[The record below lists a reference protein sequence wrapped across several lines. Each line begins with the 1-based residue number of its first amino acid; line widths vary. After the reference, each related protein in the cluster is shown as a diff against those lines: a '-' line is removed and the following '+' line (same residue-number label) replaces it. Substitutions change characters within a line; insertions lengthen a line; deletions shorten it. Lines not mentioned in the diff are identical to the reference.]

1 MAPVVLKSN
10 CKVNIGLKIVSQRPD
25 GYHTIHTLFQEL
37 DFHDTIILK
46 KRDSSCQFSSN
57 VNWLRNDTS
66 NLCVNAWEKMSTLYD
81 IGGLSIKLEK
91 KIPAGRGLGG
101 GSSNAAAML
110 KGIQELYDLN
120 ASNKNLESIGLE
132 LGADVPFFIKGYLQI
147 TNLCITF
154 FYKKL

>member
-46 KRDSSCQFSSN
+46 KRDSGCQFSSN

-66 NLCVNAWEKMSTLYD
+66 NLCVNAWEKMRPYMTLADYP
-81 IGGLSIKLEK
+81 LNWRK
-91 KIPAGRGLGG
+91 KFQPAEDWEAVHPMR
-101 GSSNAAAML
+101 
-110 KGIQELYDLN
+110 
-120 ASNKNLESIGLE
+120 
-132 LGADVPFFIKGYLQI
+132 LQ
-147 TNLCITF
+147 C
-154 FYKKL
+154 